1 MKKGKTCLFTALLSL
16 SFLGLVS
23 CGGETTSDSSVINS
37 DISLSQTRADMIFG
51 DTLELTASS
60 STKEAISWSSSDT
73 NVATVNDGTVLA
85 TGKGQATVTASIGE
99 NKATCLVNV
108 GFGKI
113 LPSLSL
119 DNVSS
124 SIITLGKGTSFPLR
138 GLASF
143 NGKNYPCQI
152 SISIENKEIVSLSGN
167 SLVGKQVGST
177 KVTIKGLWN
186 NFSTPLMS
194 KTFEV
199 NVSSDILIYP
209 EVTLTNKKGVMNS
222 IDLSLLPSWQGKA
235 YDSTAKVE
243 FFVKENGILKNAS
256 VSVTDDKIIS
266 ITSTGFVQA
275 KKEGETTIVGTY
287 TDENGNSYYSYVD
300 VKVTCPVA
308 TYDGQLKVSAESP
321 FPLDQYFGEGA
332 LLTYVKQGD
341 KELDFISN
349 GLISGLS
356 AKGDDSEPLLILT
369 NKGGFYFE
377 NSFVYT
383 RALNKDN
390 FLSSLK
396 LESGKVIDG
405 YYILDSDITT
415 EIDMTSQISS
425 YYEAGK
431 PNNRYFKGTFDGQG
445 YTLKAKV
452 AREGLFGGLGENAVI
467 KNTHFEFT
475 FSSTDFCCGLARNNW
490 TNNVA
495 GWGVALSNLYVTT
508 TNYYDHSYSLFENRF
523 NNLAMNDI
531 YVNLTLSSGVGE
543 VTSAKQE
550 KGALFRVDTTISA
563 GPYGSF
569 TGDFRNVYVVS
580 EKFMPASSGY
590 MGTQNLFAT
599 YAKNDVDK
607 LGDYDRAGIAS
618 QVTSCILGSKE
629 NNSKKDL
636 FGKLPTVTWYF
647 SVTKNTDLVFV
658 YFAKPSIS
666 NGGVVRY
673 DTTTELKNSGV
684 NKVGSWDVL

>member
-23 CGGETTSDSSVINS
+23 CGGETTSDSSIINS
-37 DISLSQTRADMIFG
+37 DITLSQTSADMIFG
-51 DTLELTASS
+51 DTLELVASS

-73 NVATVNDGTVLA
+73 SVATVNDGTVLA
-85 TGKGQATVTASIGE
+85 TGKGQATITASIGQK
-99 NKATCLVNV
+99 KATCLVNV

-124 SIITLGKGTSFPLR
+124 STIALGKGTSFPLR

-167 SLVGKQVGST
+167 SLVGKQVGNT
-177 KVTIKGLWN
+177 KVTVKGIWN
-186 NFSTPLMS
+186 NFSNQLMS
-194 KTFEV
+194 KTFDV

-209 EVTLTNKKGVMNS
+209 EVTLTNKKGVMSS
-222 IDLSLLPSWQGKA
+222 IDLSLLPSWQGET

-243 FFVKENGILKNAS
+243 FFVKENGILKTAS
-256 VSVTDDKIIS
+256 VSVVDDKIIS

-275 KKEGETTIVGTY
+275 KKEGETKIIGTY

-308 TYDGQLKVSAESP
+308 TYNGQLKVSSESL

-332 LLTYVKQGD
+332 LLTYAKQGD
-341 KELDFISN
+341 KELDFLSN
-349 GLISGLS
+349 GYIDGLS

-396 LESGKVIDG
+396 LEAGKVIDG

-415 EIDMTSQISS
+415 EIDMTSQMSS
-425 YYEAGK
+425 YYESGK
-431 PNNRYFKGTFDGQG
+431 ENIRYFKGTFDGQG
-445 YTLKAKV
+445 HIVKTKV
-452 AREGLFGGLGENAVI
+452 GREGIFGGLGENAVI

-475 FSSTDFCCGLARNNW
+475 FSSTDYNCGLARNNW
-490 TNNVA
+490 TNNVG
-495 GWGVALSNLYVTT
+495 GWGIALSNLYVTT

-523 NNLAMNDI
+523 NNMTMNDV
-531 YVNLTLSSGVGE
+531 YVNLTLSKGVGE

-607 LGDYDRAGIAS
+607 LGDYERAGVTD
-618 QVTSCILGSKE
+618 QVTSCVLGAKP
-629 NNSKKDL
+629 NSDKIDL
-636 FGKLPTVTWYF
+636 FGSLPTVKWYF
-647 SVTKNTDLVFV
+647 SATQNTNLVFI
-658 YFAKPSIS
+658 YLTKSSIS

-673 DTTTELKNSGV
+673 DTTAELKSSGV